1 MTATKINLKER
12 EIIKLVLEF
21 LHSRELYLSMR
32 GVERE
37 TGSVNGLY
45 SDDLLF
51 LRSLILDGQWDDVM
65 EFVQPLE
72 SIESFDSRNFR
83 YVIMKHKFL
92 EMVCMKSEDPGNLQ
106 VEFSIDE
113 VVGCLRDLEPY
124 CPSKEDYNSL
134 CLLLTLPRLTDHAD
148 YKNWNPSNAR
158 VQCFKD
164 VLPLIGKFLPADKN
178 MIESEFTASNDRLVQ
193 LMIKGLLYE
202 SCVEF
207 CQQKAT
213 SKDSSGVSFVIRGLL
228 YGSPCDDADLS
239 LLSWLQS
246 IPSDTFTC
254 AFEQK
259 TLDVNME
266 KLDKPKASW
275 SEQIMTPLTPT
286 PVKQR
291 GGGYPSPSPSTP
303 TLYRGRPWSSGSRV
317 FTQSLSPS
325 VEGFLQRRQSDSER
339 IPQGDALSKS
349 FANFHMSPMNRSP
362 GLTMPGVAED
372 VEDGVIR
379 RSSSRAPG
387 PASPKPKQKPASPQP
402 AQVQGPPQSPKFNQT
417 GAIETRESTQ
427 MYQQHQQDRER
438 LQHQLQQRE
447 RERELLQ
454 QQLMNTPS
462 SSSSTSSVGQP
473 SHHGS
478 SITSAPSSQM
488 TPGFPVSHSQ
498 SPPPPQA
505 SIAPSP
511 RQHSRPIG
519 PIHKLQTSFSE
530 QAKTGSAIRGL
541 NMTYSAPPR
550 ASQDH
555 DTYIHHRTTPLPGGL
570 PPHSDARHD
579 GKSQAQSMSMG
590 DGSKFYPVT
599 TLEDVQ
605 AIRAVAFNPTGSMY
619 AVGSNSKTLR
629 ICAYPEIAGFE
640 QQIKQPTILY
650 KRNRHHKGSI
660 YCVAW
665 SPTGDLIATG
675 SNDKAVKLM
684 RFDVNK
690 CNADGPDTELTMH
703 NGTVRDLTF
712 LTDPSSVPLLLSG
725 GAGDCSVYMTDCNRG
740 ENIHALSGHSGHVLS
755 LFTWANCMLASGAQD
770 KTVRFWDLRT
780 PRCVNIIGSPG
791 SDRGDGSSVTSICV
805 DPTDRLLATAQEDCT
820 VMLYDIRGSRVVQT
834 FTPHEDEARSARFA
848 PNSYCLLTGSYDSTI
863 TETDLKGDLTKPL
876 QSTVVAEHKDK
887 VIQCRWHPTD
897 LTFLSSSADKTATL
911 WAKST

>member
-498 SPPPPQA
+498 
-505 SIAPSP
+505 
-511 RQHSRPIG
+511 
-519 PIHKLQTSFSE
+519 
-530 QAKTGSAIRGL
+530 
-541 NMTYSAPPR
+541 
-550 ASQDH
+550 
-555 DTYIHHRTTPLPGGL
+555 
-570 PPHSDARHD
+570 
-579 GKSQAQSMSMG
+579 G